1 MLDFDIVTLIIG
13 LFVISLL
20 ILYMKYKKE
29 KSNTYLFFFF
39 VFHIYLLYVLKYT
52 IFPIPLDMGELF
64 ISETRFFDNVNFIL
78 FANTSF
84 ESLFETQILLN
95 ILLSIPFGFGI
106 SFIMNLN
113 NKTIIKLALLFGVII
128 ESMQFIISL
137 YLGWT
142 YRVIDINDIFFN
154 FLGVIFGYIAFKLLS
169 IIFIKIID
177 NNNLKND
184 NFFNYIY
191 KVCS

>member
-106 SFIMNLN
+106 SFIMNVS

-142 YRVIDINDIFFN
+142 YRVIDINDVFFN

-169 IIFIKIID
+169 ILFIKIID

-184 NFFNYIY
+184 NFF
-191 KVCS
+191 